1 MRNPETL
8 LDAAERVMQV
18 LAGHRVEAVVIGAV
32 ALAAHRYVRMTQDLD
47 LGVNADLKTLR
58 SITAALGSAGFQAEL
73 REPDGQD
80 PLGGVID
87 IRGTFGWLQIISFA
101 DRFPAVI
108 EDALRTSTTALR
120 PGSQIKVVPIP
131 QLVALKL
138 YAGGL
143 KSKADVME
151 LLTRNPEADIH
162 EIRSVCN
169 RYRLRGLTAI
179 LRELQNWNGPGE

>member
-8 LDAAERVMQV
+8 LDAAERVIQV
-18 LAGHRVEAVVIGAV
+18 LDAHRVEAVVIGAV

-58 SITAALGSAGFQAEL
+58 AITAALGPAGFQAEL

-108 EDALRTSTTALR
+108 EDAIKSSTTVLR
-120 PGSQIKVVPIP
+120 PGSRLKLIPIP
-131 QLVALKL
+131 QLVVLKL

-143 KSKADVME
+143 KSKADVLE
-151 LLTRNPEADIH
+151 LLTRNPEADLH
-162 EIRSVCN
+162 EIRKVCN
-169 RYRLRGLTAI
+169 RYRIRGLTAI
-179 LRELQNWNGPGE
+179 LRELSGGDRPN